1 MGIVETDGLG
11 SRRHCW
17 WLILVLIT
25 IFYGFWA
32 LPARATE
39 IFWGCLIYA
48 SDVGQCNSL
57 PQRLS
62 GYDARMSSA
71 FGYSRF
77 CLMAQRQAPL
87 QAQKEA
93 GLVFSNDLKIILTSL
108 TGVSDGKYL
117 IRLLLVEGE
126 EPVMETQAR
135 VSRDSPLFIR
145 GPNWRDGQIIIV
157 VMVAA

>member
-1 MGIVETDGLG
+1 MRILGANGLG
-11 SRRHCW
+11 SRRYGLW
-17 WLILVLIT
+17 VIFLFVAILS
-25 IFYGFWA
+25 GFPA
-32 LPARATE
+32 LPAHGADTL
-39 IFWGCLIYA
+39 WGCLIYA
-48 SDVGQCNSL
+48 SDAGQCNSL

-62 GYDARMSSA
+62 SYDARMSSA

-77 CLMAQRQAPL
+77 CLMAQRQTPL

-93 GLVFSNDLKIILTSL
+93 GLVFSGDLKIILTSL

-117 IRLLLVEGE
+117 IRLLFVQGE

-135 VSRDSPLFIR
+135 LSRDSPLFIR

-157 VMVAA
+157 VMVAT

>member
-1 MGIVETDGLG
+1 MGTLEVHCPDPRRNSFMPILCFLLIFLG
-11 SRRHCW
+11 FSGIR
-17 WLILVLIT
+17 
-25 IFYGFWA
+25 A
-32 LPARATE
+32 PAAE
-39 IFWGCLIYA
+39 NFWGCLIYA
-48 SDVGQCNSL
+48 SNAGAHNEL
-57 PQRLS
+57 PERLN
-62 GYDARMSSA
+62 GYDMRMSNA

-77 CLMAQRQAPL
+77 STIAQRQTTL

-93 GLVFSNDLKIILTSL
+93 GLVFSDDLKIVLKSM
-108 TGVSDGKYL
+108 TGGPDGKYL
-117 IRLLLVEGE
+117 IKLLFVEGK

>member
-1 MGIVETDGLG
+1 MGIVETNGVDY
-11 SRRHCW
+11 RRRCW
-17 WLILVLIT
+17 WLMVVVIAVLYC
-25 IFYGFWA
+25 FA
-32 LPARATE
+32 MLSAQSAE
-39 IFWGCLIYA
+39 VFWGCMIYA
-48 SDVGQCNSL
+48 SNAGQCNSL

-77 CLMAQRQAPL
+77 CLVAQRQTPIE
-87 QAQKEA
+87 AQKEVD
-93 GLVFSNDLKIILTSL
+93 LVFSDNLKIILTSL
-108 TGVSDGKYL
+108 AGASDGKYL
-117 IRLLLVEGE
+117 IRLLFVQGE
-126 EPVMETQAR
+126 QPVMETQAR

>member
-1 MGIVETDGLG
+1 MGTLEVNRPDPRRSCFVPVLCFLLIFLG
-11 SRRHCW
+11 FSS
-17 WLILVLIT
+17 I
-25 IFYGFWA
+25 
-32 LPARATE
+32 RASAAE
-39 IFWGCLIYA
+39 NFWGCLIYA
-48 SDVGQCNSL
+48 SNAGARNQL
-57 PQRLS
+57 PDRLN
-62 GYDARMSSA
+62 GYDVRMSGA

-77 CLMAQRQAPL
+77 CTIAQRQTKL

-93 GLVFSNDLKIILTSL
+93 GLVFSDDLKIVLTSM
-108 TGVSDGKYL
+108 TGGSDGKYL
-117 IRLLLVEGE
+117 IKLLFVEGK